1 MLLRTD
7 LAGLCSALDLL
18 TVLIHT
24 CDKQHL
30 LAFKALKAG
39 ECVTGNRRVSAAE
52 VRLGIDVIE
61 RGCEAVGHRFGALL
75 WPLALGQDLNDPLCV
90 PLSLL
95 IRPQAAGKR
104 ELRVFCLCAPS
115 WQR

>member
-1 MLLRTD
+1 MFIHP
-7 LAGLCSALDLL
+7 GHEQN
-18 TVLIHT
+18 VLSFQPLET
-24 CDKQHL
+24 GQ
-30 LAFKALKAG
+30 
-39 ECVTGNRRVSAAE
+39 CVTGNRRVGAAE
-52 VRLGIDVIE
+52 VRFGIHVVE

-95 IRPQAAGKR
+95 IWPQAAGKR